1 MKTKS
6 CLDCKNNILQGNL
19 DTYQVRCHIY
29 GIINKEKYGGRYPIC
44 DKFKEAELLEEI
56 VYEEK

>member
-19 DTYQVRCHIY
+19 DIYQVRCHIY
-29 GIINKEKYGGRYPIC
+29 GVINKEKYGGKYPIC